1 MASAQG
7 TGRRA
12 AAALTAY
19 AVLAGV
25 VVAWGWMLTHT
36 WSAVDGPDDR
46 VSRWFASQR
55 SGALDPVAEVGTF
68 LGETV
73 VGLVVAAVVA
83 VAAGLALRS
92 LLAAALVL
100 VADVGDG
107 GIYWLASHADP
118 RDRPPV
124 QILDA
129 GLVPDHSFPSG
140 HVGTATAVYGAA
152 ALLLAVW
159 LRRRQHTGPGWL
171 LVGVLAL
178 LPAYV
183 ALSRLYQGAH
193 HVTDVGTS
201 LVFGAVWLGV
211 LVAATR
217 LWPGREER
225 VPGSSG
231 GLPDPSVPHR

>member
-1 MASAQG
+1 MSAHAVV
-7 TGRRA
+7 RRLPA
-12 AAALTAY
+12 VLAAY

-25 VVAWGWMLTHT
+25 VVAWGWMLTHS
-36 WSAVDGPDDR
+36 WSAVDGPDDDA
-46 VSRWFASQR
+46 SRWFAAQR
-55 SGALDPVAEVGTF
+55 GGVLDRVAEVGTF

-159 LRRRQHTGPGWL
+159 LRRRRHEGAAWL
-171 LVGVLAL
+171 LVGALAL

-193 HVTDVGTS
+193 HVTDVATS
-201 LVFGAVWLGV
+201 LAFGAAWLLV
-211 LVAATR
+211 LLAATR
-217 LWPGREER
+217 LWPRREVP